1 MLAVESFGLF
11 DQMRHELSDTV
22 VGHAA
27 VHCHAGGR
35 HVGKL
40 QRVVGLGE
48 NSFGEVFAYLVLVDV
63 ESGDHFDVF
72 NAIITDLGVHHSRNV
87 DILRQFHVM
96 IYSLYQRGSAVPNPN
111 DSYLDLPHRIGSFF
125 A

>member
-1 MLAVESFGLF
+1 
-11 DQMRHELSDTV
+11 MRHELADTI

-27 VHCHAGGR
+27 VHFHAGGR

-48 NSFGEVFAYLVLVDV
+48 NSFGKVFAYLVLVDV
-63 ESGDHFDVF
+63 ESGDYFDVF
-72 NAIITDLGVHHSRNV
+72 DAIVANPGVHDSGNV
-87 DILRQFHVM
+87 DVLRQFHVM

-111 DSYLDLPHRIGSFF
+111 NSYLDLPHRIGSFF